1 MEALISKKDQAMK
14 RLRGLLELQKE
25 IEERFGESDYNI
37 FVFGSYLTTHYQE
50 GKSDIDLAIYTEN
63 FELYKKL
70 AFYLEEYFNAIGVKS
85 DIFYIDLTI
94 EATIYCAP
102 LKSKVQFTEFYPQKL
117 HNFYEACQHKLEE
130 TKARMIG

>member
-50 GKSDIDLAIYTEN
+50 GKSDI
-63 FELYKKL
+63 
-70 AFYLEEYFNAIGVKS
+70 
-85 DIFYIDLTI
+85 FYIDLTI

-102 LKSKVQFTEFYPQKL
+102 LKSKVQFTDFYPQKL
-117 HNFYEACQHKLEE
+117 HDFYVTCQRKLEE
-130 TKARMIG
+130 TKARMVG

>member
-25 IEERFGESDYNI
+25 IEERFGETDYNI

-50 GKSDIDLAIYTEN
+50 GKSDIDLAIYTED

-70 AFYLEEYFNAIGVKS
+70 AFYLEEYFNAIGVES

-102 LKSKVQFTEFYPQKL
+102 LKSKVQFTDFYPQKL
-117 HNFYEACQHKLEE
+117 HDFYVTCQRKLEE
-130 TKARMIG
+130 TKARMVG

>member
-50 GKSDIDLAIYTEN
+50 GKSDIDLA
-63 FELYKKL
+63 
-70 AFYLEEYFNAIGVKS
+70 
-85 DIFYIDLTI
+85 
-94 EATIYCAP
+94 
-102 LKSKVQFTEFYPQKL
+102 
-117 HNFYEACQHKLEE
+117 
-130 TKARMIG
+130 